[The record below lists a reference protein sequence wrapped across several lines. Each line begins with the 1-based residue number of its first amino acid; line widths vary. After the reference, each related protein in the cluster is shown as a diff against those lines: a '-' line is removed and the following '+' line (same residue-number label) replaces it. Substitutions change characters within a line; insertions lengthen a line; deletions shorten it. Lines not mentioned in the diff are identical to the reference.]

1 MGFIFL
7 FIRTLHVIDKESFSW
22 AYRFEYVSSL
32 LKSYALFLGVRK
44 NISFQYLRRLIPIM
58 NDSLSK
64 GNQDELEIKEVNF

>member
-22 AYRFEYVSSL
+22 FEYLSSL

-64 GNQDELEIKEVNF
+64 GNQDKLEIKEVNF